1 MADKKISALT
11 AATTPLAG
19 TEVLPIV
26 QSGATVKVSIAD
38 VTAGRSVSASALT
51 ASTGN
56 LTFSSTAQ
64 RITGD
69 CSNATAANRLAVQT
83 TTANSNTNFHIIP
96 NGTGTAAGV
105 NVETDS
111 SLANGQVCQMVVIKD
126 TEARVISTLRGTG
139 AYVPLSLFAGGSARL
154 TCGITGNIT
163 AAGVYAA
170 TVGATNRD
178 VYVDDT
184 GLLGYVSSVRASKTN
199 ISELSDTSWVYNL
212 RPVSFN
218 YRKRNA
224 DGAYTDEAEAPLE
237 FGLIAEEV
245 EAVNPELVFY
255 DQTENG
261 PELRGVSYSKLI
273 VPLLAEVKALS
284 ARIAA
289 LESK

>member
-1 MADKKISALT
+1 MADKKISALN

-26 QSGATVKVSIAD
+26 QSGSTVKVSIAD
-38 VTAGRSVSASALT
+38 VTAGRAVSCSNFTYTGTLT
-51 ASTGN
+51 GSTGILNIGANQIYKDASGNVGIGTSSPTAN
-56 LTFSSTAQ
+56 LDVNGV
-64 RITGD
+64 IKGGV
-69 CSNATAANRLAVQT
+69 ANGVTLAVADNGAIRN
-83 TTANSNTNFHIIP
+83 TATGGNIMYFDSGVGAGSTGGDFNFRAAASYTSRLYI
-96 NGTGTAAGV
+96 NG
-105 NVETDS
+105 
-111 SLANGQVCQMVVIKD
+111 ANG
-126 TEARVISTLRGTG
+126 R
-139 AYVPLSLFAGGSARL
+139 
-154 TCGITGNIT
+154 IT

-245 EAVNPELVFY
+245 EAVSPELVFY

-261 PELRGVSYSKLI
+261 PELCGVSYSKLI

>member
-1 MADKKISALT
+1 MADKKISALN

-26 QSGATVKVSIAD
+26 QSGSTVKVSIAD
-38 VTAGRSVSASALT
+38 VTAGRAVSASALT
-51 ASTGN
+51 ASSGN
-56 LTFSSTAQ
+56 LTFSATGQ

-83 TTANSNTNFHIIP
+83 TTANANTNLHIIP

-126 TEARVISTLRGTG
+126 TEARLVSTIRGSG

-154 TCGITGNIT
+154 TCGTTGNIT

-170 TVGATNRD
+170 TVGVTNRD

-184 GLLGYVSSVRASKTN
+184 GLLGYVTSTLASKTN
-199 ISELSDTSWVYNL
+199 IADFGDASWVHAL
-212 RPVSFN
+212 RPVTFN
-218 YRKRNA
+218 YRKR
-224 DGAYTDEAEAPLE
+224 DETGAYTDEAEAPTE

-245 EAVNPELVFY
+245 EAVSPEIVFY

-261 PELRGVSYSKLI
+261 LELRGVSYSKLI
-273 VPLLAEVKALS
+273 IPLLAEVQALRT
-284 ARIAA
+284 RIEA
-289 LESK
+289 LEAK